1 MGLRPIRGKPV
12 NLSSANW
19 KVRRPKANRID
30 DLDLSA
36 TFQKDERDKS
46 MIKYDRFEL
55 ANGLRVLVH
64 EDASTPMVVVDVLYD
79 VGARDEDPKK
89 TGFAHLFEHLMFG
102 GSVNIEDFE
111 TPLQLA
117 GGENNAYT
125 TNDFTNYYIQL
136 PAENIE
142 TAFWLESDR
151 MLSLAFSEKS
161 LEVQRKV
168 VMEEFK
174 EHYINKP
181 YGDVWF
187 KMRELV
193 YKQHPY
199 RWMTIGST
207 LSHIEEARLADVR
220 TFFFK
225 YYRPVN
231 AILVVAGKTTTAQVK
246 ELAEK
251 WFGDIPAGEKYHRNL
266 PQEPKQQEARKM
278 IVKAAVPIDAL
289 YKAYPMAARTE
300 PGYYVAD
307 LLTEVLGGG
316 TSSRLHQSLIKEKKL
331 FSQIDCYHT
340 GSNDP
345 GLVVIEGKLI
355 KGVTLEAADAAVEE
369 ELEKLMAA
377 PITEKELTKIKNKT
391 ESAIVFEDMSV
402 MNRANSLAIYELLGD
417 VNMMNTELEKYH
429 AVTAEEILAASR
441 EIFDIR
447 NSNTMYYRSE
457 K

>member
-1 MGLRPIRGKPV
+1 
-12 NLSSANW
+12 
-19 KVRRPKANRID
+19 
-30 DLDLSA
+30 
-36 TFQKDERDKS
+36 

-55 ANGLRVLVH
+55 PNGLRVLVH
-64 EDASTPMVVVDVLYD
+64 EDASTPMVVVNVLYD

-187 KMRELV
+187 KMRELA

-207 LSHIEEARLADVR
+207 LSHIEEAQLKDVKE
-220 TFFFK
+220 FFFK
-225 YYRPVN
+225 YYRPAN
-231 AILVVAGKTTTAQVK
+231 AILVVAGKVTTAQVR

-251 WFGDIPAGEKYHRNL
+251 WFGDIPAGVKYERRL
-266 PQEPKQQEARKM
+266 PQEPPQHEARKLV
-278 IVKAAVPIDAL
+278 VKAAVPLDAL
-289 YKAYPMAARTE
+289 YKCYPMSARTE

-316 TSSRLHQSLIKEKKL
+316 GSSRLHQRLIKEKKL
-331 FSQIDCYHT
+331 FSQIECYHT

-355 KGVTLEAADAAVEE
+355 KGVSMEEADKAVEE
-369 ELEKLMAA
+369 ELEKLKAE
-377 PITEKELTKIKNKT
+377 PISEKELAKVKNKT

-417 VNMMNTELEKYH
+417 VNMMNTELERYR
-429 AVTAEEILAASR
+429 AVTAEEMLATSR
-441 EIFDIR
+441 RLFDPL
-447 NSNTMYYRSE
+447 NSNTLYYYSE